1 MKHIRPHKVLDLVP
15 EDERIFH
22 IYVHPTGPKLL
33 ETAIKIS
40 LLKYVKPAK
49 YFEFGTFLG
58 VTTLNMAMNMHEW
71 GGRIITLDLDEPAF
85 QQADIATPDIPIAE
99 RHLRNT
105 SKLTFI
111 GTPYEKQITCLWGD
125 SNVYDLSRFYGKI
138 EMVYIDGGHD
148 LKTLHSDTENA
159 LKMLPE
165 HGLSCIVWHDYQNP
179 NYKVTQY
186 LDDLSTTL
194 DLYHIEETMTVFYL
208 KNAHEEVIAKFV

>member
-1 MKHIRPHKVLDLVP
+1 MKHIRPHKVLDLLP
-15 EDERIFH
+15 EDERVSH
-22 IYVHPTGPKLL
+22 IYIHPTGPNLL

-58 VTTLNMAMNMHEW
+58 VTTLNMAMNMHEG
-71 GGRIITLDLDEPAF
+71 GGRIITLDLDKSTF

-99 RHLRNT
+99 RHIRNIT
-105 SKLTFI
+105 KLAFI
-111 GTPYEKQITCLWGD
+111 GTPYEKQITCLYGD

-159 LKMLPE
+159 LRMLPE
-165 HGLSCIVWHDYQNP
+165 HGTSCIIWHDYQNP
-179 NYKVTQY
+179 NFKVAQY

-208 KNAHEEVIAKFV
+208 KNAPKGVTSKFI